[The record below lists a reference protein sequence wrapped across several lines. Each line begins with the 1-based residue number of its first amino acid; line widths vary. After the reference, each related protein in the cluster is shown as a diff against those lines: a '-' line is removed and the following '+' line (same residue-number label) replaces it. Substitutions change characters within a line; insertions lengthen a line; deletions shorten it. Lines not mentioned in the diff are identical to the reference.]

1 MDTLKA
7 LQDLKESLSP
17 QVRMYD
23 SISDCEANSKRERA
37 DASCTATGLWLA
49 NQKIDAAILI
59 EVAKLTTK

>member
-1 MDTLKA
+1 METLKA

-23 SISDCEANSKRERA
+23 SIADRESNSKRERA
-37 DASCTATGLWLA
+37 DASCTSIGLWLA